1 MHFEGY
7 GRAEQGRVGTYCLP
21 CHGLQNRKQPSS
33 LCLLC
38 DGHLTIQQIIQ
49 FDLKSHGFA
58 YLPACHTTVGD
69 EESPDQVIHLASGM
83 QFAGYC
89 SVIGT
94 MWAEDDAE
102 TNKVTSVF
110 YKHMVG
116 ESGRLDH
123 TRAAFALR
131 KTMRSVTDAPL
142 DQQILHI
149 HIGT

>member
-1 MHFEGY
+1 MLDNPLYRYMASQGSASLLLVKPVRTPLSWHQVGEYHRVCAWRSDIHVHPGMRIVHFEGY

-21 CHGLQNRKQPSS
+21 CHGLQNRKQP
-33 LCLLC
+33 
-38 DGHLTIQQIIQ
+38 
-49 FDLKSHGFA
+49 
-58 YLPACHTTVGD
+58 
-69 EESPDQVIHLASGM
+69 
-83 QFAGYC
+83 
-89 SVIGT
+89 
-94 MWAEDDAE
+94 E

-110 YKHMVG
+110 YKHMVD